1 MGGTADVAQLVSA
14 VAASVAAI
22 FAAVSAGVSRAAVE
36 RSNLAFVWPEYWIEK
51 ADAHHVTD
59 LLLVRL
65 HSDGPGI
72 ALDAR
77 WSLCGVPERGRRT
90 TWGRAW
96 LREEEAAGASATW
109 AIRALRPGE
118 TSGSIERS
126 VDADELEDEPWWI
139 VVRWSDS
146 GGRRW
151 SFSEGSRGRE
161 LAPKPGGCGDRGGK
175 PLY

>member
-1 MGGTADVAQLVSA
+1 MGSTADVAQLVSA
-14 VAASVAAI
+14 VAASMAAI

-36 RSNLAFVWPEYWIEK
+36 RGNLAFVWPEYWIEGP
-51 ADAHHVTD
+51 DENHTTHD
-59 LLLVRL
+59 LLVRL

-77 WSLCGVPERGRRT
+77 WSVCGVPERGRRT
-90 TWGRAW
+90 TWWRAW
-96 LREEEAAGASATW
+96 QREEEVAGASAIP

-118 TSGSIERS
+118 ISAVSGRV
-126 VDADELEDEPWWI
+126 VDVDRLEEEPWWL

-161 LAPKPGGCGDRGGK
+161 LAPRPRRLRR
-175 PLY
+175 PRW